1 MARKSTNKH
10 GAEELPRPEK
20 RFVGNCPPLP
30 RPVDDIAEDD
40 KEPASVLAPSNNG
53 RVQPVNPPAK
63 QAGTSHSRNITNMDL
78 DDITNGSDDEKSEHL
93 ALSNFRTPKPTK
105 ISKSAR
111 DLIDFWTGVPRRSSH
126 LLFPPNPQPRRPS
139 SLQGASNK

>member
-1 MARKSTNKH
+1 MARKSTNKR

-40 KEPASVLAPSNNG
+40 EEPASVLAPSNNG
-53 RVQPVNPPAK
+53 RVQPVNPPVK
-63 QAGTSHSRNITNMDL
+63 QAGTSHSCNITNMDL
-78 DDITNGSDDEKSEHL
+78 DDIMNGSDDEKSEHL

-111 DLIDFWTGVPRRSSH
+111 DLIDFLDRGPLEDFAPSLS
-126 LLFPPNPQPRRPS
+126 PQSPAAS
-139 SLQGASNK
+139 SLKSAGRF